1 MSKFLRT
8 TVLAAAATAAVFS
21 FASPL
26 LAATPVLQPHTIL
39 LGQADEASPDKVIAV
54 RGGRGGFHGGR
65 GFRGG
70 GMMWRRGGGGWRGGG
85 WRGGGWHGNRW
96 HGGWHG
102 NRWRGGWGHRRWYGR
117 GWGFAGAPWV
127 YGGFYG
133 GGACG
138 YGFRWSYR
146 WGCVPVYRWGY

>member
-26 LAATPVLQPHTIL
+26 LAATPVLQPHTIV

-70 GMMWRRGGGGWRGGG
+70 GMMWRRGGGGWCGGG
-85 WRGGGWHGNRW
+85 WRGGDWHG
-96 HGGWHG
+96 
-102 NRWRGGWGHRRWYGR
+102 
-117 GWGFAGAPWV
+117 
-127 YGGFYG
+127 
-133 GGACG
+133 
-138 YGFRWSYR
+138 YR